1 MHMYEFFPLPF
12 YQPLQLP
19 MIRTP
24 NLLSFPQHI
33 HNLHLTYVAP
43 HVGTNLLIEG

>member
-1 MHMYEFFPLPF
+1 MHMYDLFPLPF

-24 NLLSFPQHI
+24 NLLSYLQHI
-33 HNLHLTYVAP
+33 HNIHLEYVAP
-43 HVGTNLLIEG
+43 HVGANLPIEG